1 MKLVFFFFLKHLY
14 IWVYIIPLF
23 LGQFIQPGGGEDILK
38 NSALDEG
45 NVQVFNPIIIDDRK
59 V

>member
-1 MKLVFFFFLKHLY
+1 
-14 IWVYIIPLF
+14 LF